1 MLQVLQRAAKNA
13 AAERKALLGGRSPAD
28 KQTKL
33 QSDED
38 ALNATQDITAG
49 LQRTRQMLIQVHHAP
64 LTAPA
69 VQHGCKPDLLPAFP
83 LCRQPSMTCHNVT
96 VDLVSLPTFMLHCR
110 SLTTPARRWQLW
122 RPHTPPLQ
130 PPATS
135 TLYRRGL
142 FQGELLA
149 P

>member
-49 LQRTRQMLIQVHHAP
+49 LQRTRQMLIQVQGASHSPCGLAWLQAGP
-64 LTAPA
+64 LACISF
-69 VQHGCKPDLLPAFP
+69 VQA
-83 LCRQPSMTCHNVT
+83 
-96 VDLVSLPTFMLHCR
+96 
-110 SLTTPARRWQLW
+110 A
-122 RPHTPPLQ
+122 
-130 PPATS
+130 
-135 TLYRRGL
+135 
-142 FQGELLA
+142 
-149 P
+149 